1 MKQANKNL
9 VIVAII
15 AAVILIIASVIC
27 VFRANSM
34 SANVASIIGGILSV
48 AATTVLGLIALWQ
61 NRRYKELSDEKDGK
75 LEQLTLTPECRLLS
89 VSSVAKSNIN
99 QIAIPNATPTDKNL
113 YLFFSSLNLPMI
125 DITVQKITYSYYDK
139 SNVKKTDTFQHD
151 QLLFN
156 FPRFTELEN
165 YSAFTIQTA
174 IPHECALSEVVC
186 EVICDIVLEYKN
198 IYDMTFEKTFTIKR
212 PKNSVNFTISAQH
225 IAHRQGETQ
234 K

>member
-9 VIVAII
+9 VIAAIV
-15 AAVILIIASVIC
+15 AAVILIIASGIC

-139 SNVKKTDTFQHD
+139 SNIKKTDTFQHD

-156 FPRFTELEN
+156 CPRFTELEN

-174 IPHECALSEVVC
+174 IPHECALP
-186 EVICDIVLEYKN
+186 EVICDIVLEYRN